1 MQKDT
6 YPLVTIAI
14 PTYQAEEFLAET
26 LSTALSQTY
35 PNIEI
40 LISDDGSTDGTLE
53 IAKEF
58 QKNSAVDFKILNH
71 DRLGMVNNWNYC
83 ITMSQGK
90 YIKFLFQDDLLASNC
105 VDEMVKLAQEDD
117 DIGLVFSPRVLIL
130 AEGAELDER
139 CLLVYRD
146 CSNLYQAWSNL
157 QSVQWGRELLQD
169 PNLLESPINKIGEPS
184 TVMIKKEVFEEIGS
198 FDPDLCQIVDVDM
211 WLRIMGRYKIAF
223 IDEKLSSFRLHT
235 QQQTLSNM
243 DSGEHLLDNDRF
255 NRKILIAPCYGNFSQ
270 GNKEKIYN
278 RIIANLEHKYN
289 NLAREWCKDLENQLQ
304 LTQGELADNK
314 LRQENKE
321 KIYNQVMATVEDRY
335 DSLAKAKIAEV
346 EVWATNLE
354 NSLRA
359 TQQELENQLKLG
371 QQDLD
376 KTKIDLA
383 DAQGIIEGMESSKF
397 WKIRGLWFKVKGL
410 FAAEAKKPAI
420 EKSSIS

>member
-1 MQKDT
+1 
-6 YPLVTIAI
+6 
-14 PTYQAEEFLAET
+14 
-26 LSTALSQTY
+26 
-35 PNIEI
+35 
-40 LISDDGSTDGTLE
+40 
-53 IAKEF
+53 
-58 QKNSAVDFKILNH
+58 
-71 DRLGMVNNWNYC
+71 
-83 ITMSQGK
+83 
-90 YIKFLFQDDLLASNC
+90 
-105 VDEMVKLAQEDD
+105 
-117 DIGLVFSPRVLIL
+117 
-130 AEGAELDER
+130 
-139 CLLVYRD
+139 
-146 CSNLYQAWSNL
+146 
-157 QSVQWGRELLQD
+157 
-169 PNLLESPINKIGEPS
+169 
-184 TVMIKKEVFEEIGS
+184 
-198 FDPDLCQIVDVDM
+198 
-211 WLRIMGRYKIAF
+211 
-223 IDEKLSSFRLHT
+223 
-235 QQQTLSNM
+235 
-243 DSGEHLLDNDRF
+243 
-255 NRKILIAPCYGNFSQ
+255 
-270 GNKEKIYN
+270 
-278 RIIANLEHKYN
+278 
-289 NLAREWCKDLENQLQ
+289 LENQLQ